1 MSLWMKSISLTIEM
15 KATEQHFPV
24 ELLTILYKFVQ
35 RKATEQNYPVVSL
48 IMKYK
53 VVQSNFWVCE

>member
-1 MSLWMKSISLTIEM
+1 MKSISLTIEM

-24 ELLTILYKFVQ
+24 ELLTMLYKFVQ
-35 RKATEQNYPVVSL
+35 RKVTEQNYPVVSL

-53 VVQSNFWVCE
+53 VVQSNF

>member
-1 MSLWMKSISLTIEM
+1 MSLWMKSISLTTEM

-24 ELLTILYKFVQ
+24 ELLTMLYKFVQ
-35 RKATEQNYPVVSL
+35 RKATEQNCPVVSL

-53 VVQSNFWVCE
+53 VVQSNF